1 MSLELVSDQ
10 PVQFT
15 IVYEH
20 GTMVQVS
27 TTSPLIDHFL
37 RRVKVSQSEHTW
49 VNYAHDLKVFFTV
62 LYQPLEKIDRQ
73 SSIAFM
79 EQQDRA
85 SLSSLTINRRLA
97 AISSL
102 FTELNLYRSGH
113 FLSQSCGSAP
123 AQPRNAQTQKEL
135 VSETA

>member
-10 PVQFT
+10 PVQFI

-27 TTSPLIDHFL
+27 TTCPLIDHFL

-62 LYQPLEKIDRQ
+62 VCQPLEQIDRQ
-73 SSIAFM
+73 SCIAF
-79 EQQDRA
+79 EA
-85 SLSSLTINRRLA
+85 VTIRFEDIECSHRSIRI
-97 AISSL
+97 AI
-102 FTELNLYRSGH
+102 
-113 FLSQSCGSAP
+113 
-123 AQPRNAQTQKEL
+123 
-135 VSETA
+135 